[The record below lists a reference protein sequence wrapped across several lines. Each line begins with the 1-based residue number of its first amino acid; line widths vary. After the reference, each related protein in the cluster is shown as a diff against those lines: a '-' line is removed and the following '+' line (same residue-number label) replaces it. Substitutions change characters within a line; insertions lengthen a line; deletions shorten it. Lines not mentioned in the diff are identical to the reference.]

1 MAQVKIF
8 GLRSH
13 LAPII
18 PAVSDVI
25 HSCVVDA
32 LQYPQDKRAHR
43 FFQLEENEFF
53 YPAGRSGKYTI
64 LEFSMFEGRSVEAK
78 KTLIRLLFERFQS
91 ELGVSSTDLE
101 MTIFETPR
109 HNWGFRGLPGDEHL
123 LNYKVEV

>member
-1 MAQVKIF
+1 MSVAAKT
-8 GLRSH
+8 
-13 LAPII
+13 
-18 PAVSDVI
+18 VSDVI

-43 FFQLEENEFF
+43 FIQLEESEFF

-101 MTIFETPR
+101 MTIFETPK